1 MQGDLLQRNRCP
13 ERTLLPIEEVGCAPC
28 TDKAATFIPIEDSI
42 VEAFNLAFIVKQ
54 ALMLILMLSLPVV
67 VVVGLTG
74 LAIAF
79 LQAITQV
86 QDQTIA
92 FGIKIIAATVVI
104 ALMSGWLGGE
114 LLTFADSLY
123 GYIAHIR

>member
-1 MQGDLLQRNRCP
+1 MM
-13 ERTLLPIEEVGCAPC
+13 EI
-28 TDKAATFIPIEDSI
+28 
-42 VEAFNLAFIVKQ
+42 FNLAFFVKQ

-67 VVVGLTG
+67 VVVGLVG

-92 FGIKIIAATVVI
+92 FGIKLIAATVVI
-104 ALMSGWLGGE
+104 ALMSGWMGGE
-114 LLTFADSLY
+114 LFTFADSLY
-123 GYIAHIR
+123 GSIVHIK

>member
-1 MQGDLLQRNRCP
+1 MM
-13 ERTLLPIEEVGCAPC
+13 ESFTL
-28 TDKAATFIPIEDSI
+28 AAY
-42 VEAFNLAFIVKQ
+42 VKQ

-67 VVVGLTG
+67 VVVGLVG
-74 LAIAF
+74 LAVAF

-92 FGIKIIAATVVI
+92 FGIKLIAATVVI

-114 LLTFADSLY
+114 LFTFADGLY
-123 GYIAHIR
+123 GAIAHIK

>member
-1 MQGDLLQRNRCP
+1 M
-13 ERTLLPIEEVGCAPC
+13 ET
-28 TDKAATFIPIEDSI
+28 
-42 VEAFNLAFIVKQ
+42 FNLAFFVKQ

-67 VVVGLTG
+67 VVVGLVG

-92 FGIKIIAATVVI
+92 FGIKLIAATVVI
-104 ALMSGWLGGE
+104 ALMSGWMGGE
-114 LLTFADSLY
+114 LFTFADSLY
-123 GYIAHIR
+123 ASIVHIK